1 MRSVRYVVPLTLI
14 GSTGV
19 GALLWKSTGE
29 WRWAVTGLLVGL
41 MLLALAGGVVAFLE
55 TDAPDVGPGFVLIL
69 VVLFCLGPLAALM
82 LWTWTGHAEWA
93 LGLLLPVLG
102 VVIFGTLAGN

>member
-1 MRSVRYVVPLTLI
+1 MVLTLV

-19 GALLWKSTGE
+19 GAVLWKSTGD
-29 WRWAVTGLLVGL
+29 WRWAVTGLLVAL
-41 MLLALAGGVVAFLE
+41 MLLALAGGVVAFLD
-55 TDAPDVGPGFVLIL
+55 TGDLDVGPGFVLIL
-69 VVLFCLGPLAALM
+69 VVLFCLAPLAALT

-102 VVIFGTLAGN
+102 VIALGTLAG